1 MAASYRVNRVRQLLL
16 REFSGIIGRLK
27 DPRIG
32 MVNLVD
38 VEVSKDLRYAKL
50 FVSVIGSEEEKKETL
65 AALQKAE
72 GFLRREA
79 ARLLTLRFAPEIKVL
94 YDNTA
99 EQAAHISTLLQDLSD
114 AKDG

>member
-1 MAASYRVNRVRQLLL
+1 MAANYRVNRIRQLLL

-32 MVNLVD
+32 MVNVAD

-50 FVSVIGSEEEKKETL
+50 FVSVLGDEAEQEEAL

-72 GFLRREA
+72 GFLRREIA
-79 ARLLTLRFAPEIKVL
+79 QHLPLRYAPEIKVF

-99 EQAAHISTLLQDLSD
+99 ERAANISALLQDLG
-114 AKDG
+114 KEKNG

>member
-1 MAASYRVNRVRQLLL
+1 MAANYRVSRVRQLLL

-32 MVNLVD
+32 MVTVAD

-50 FVSVIGSEEEKKETL
+50 FVSVIGNELEQEEAL

-72 GFLRREA
+72 GFVRREIA
-79 ARLLTLRFAPEIKVL
+79 QHLPLRYAPEIKVF

-99 EQAAHISTLLQDLSD
+99 QRAAKISALLQDLGK
-114 AKDG
+114 AEDG

>member
-1 MAASYRVNRVRQLLL
+1 MAANYRVSRVRQLLL

-32 MVNLVD
+32 MVNVAD

-50 FVSVIGSEEEKKETL
+50 FVSVIGNELEQEETL

-72 GFLRREA
+72 GFLRREIA
-79 ARLLTLRFAPEIKVL
+79 QHLPLRYAPEIKVF

-99 EQAAHISTLLQDLSD
+99 QRAAKISALLQDLGK
-114 AKDG
+114 AEDG